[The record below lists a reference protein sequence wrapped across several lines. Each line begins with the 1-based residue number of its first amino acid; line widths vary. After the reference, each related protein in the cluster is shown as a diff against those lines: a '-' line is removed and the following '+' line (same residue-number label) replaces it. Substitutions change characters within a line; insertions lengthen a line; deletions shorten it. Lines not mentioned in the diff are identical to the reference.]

1 MIDTVAQ
8 CLSVVRPELEQ
19 SNIKYNISLTRPT
32 RDVSNLDEES
42 LYVIRQQVDSEGI
55 YQLVVAAK
63 MKKC

>member
-1 MIDTVAQ
+1 MVDTIAR
-8 CLSVVRPELEQ
+8 CLSVVIPELEQ

-32 RDVSNLDEES
+32 RDVSKLDEES
-42 LYVIRQQVDSEGI
+42 LYVIRQQIDSEGI